1 MTVNVE
7 PGNMRVDLSKDNIH
21 YEEVKREANES
32 YEEVKR

>member
-1 MTVNVE
+1 MNGE
-7 PGNMRVDLSKDNIH
+7 PGAKRVDMSTDMIH